1 MYIKELTFKITNTDL
16 LFYKN
21 LIYFLYFFQLKKD
34 SNGIKQSLRKL
45 SKKRIK
51 KRLMES
57 LIYNENIN
65 TKDEQANIM
74 KSCEEAMDIAK
85 QYKHIIKTKKK
96 NI

>member
-65 TKDEQANIM
+65 TKDE
-74 KSCEEAMDIAK
+74 
-85 QYKHIIKTKKK
+85 
-96 NI
+96 